1 MNPSTQPEH
10 GMLGVFVSFLGK
22 PIFVVHPRERHLTA
36 RDEHYR
42 LISILTNF
50 QPLSDLLN

>member
-1 MNPSTQPEH
+1 
-10 GMLGVFVSFLGK
+10 MLGVFVSFLGK